1 MIDLPRSTYYYKPEP
16 SKRAIS
22 DEALLSA
29 IILIKAEFP
38 FYGSRR
44 VTRELRRRN
53 LLVNKKRVE
62 RLMKANNLGVKSKR
76 RYMRTTDSDHPHPVF
91 PNLYCNVI
99 PVKPDVVWVADIT
112 YLELE
117 AGFAYLAVILDAC
130 SRKVI
135 GYAIAKR
142 MTARLALAALEQA
155 VAARRPLPGTC
166 IHHSDRG
173 VQYASKAYRKALTD
187 HGLVGSMSS
196 IANPYHNA
204 QAESVIKTIK
214 VEEVYPARYRT
225 FDDVLNRLP
234 HFIENVYN
242 TRRLHSALG
251 YRAPQEFEDQLAQ
264 EAA

>member
-1 MIDLPRSTYYYKPEP
+1 MIGLPRSTYYYKPAP
-16 SKRAIS
+16 SKRAIG
-22 DEALLSA
+22 DGVLLSA
-29 IILIKAEFP
+29 IVLIKAEFP

-53 LLVNKKRVE
+53 LPVNKKRVE
-62 RLMKANNLGVKSKR
+62 RLMKANNLGVKPKR
-76 RYMRTTDSDHPHPVF
+76 RYVRTTDSDHPHPVF

-142 MTARLALAALEQA
+142 MTASLALAALKQA
-155 VAARRPLPGTC
+155 VVARTPKPGC

-173 VQYASKAYRKALTD
+173 VQYASKAYRKALAE

-204 QAESVIKTIK
+204 QAESAIKTLK

-225 FDDVLNRLP
+225 YDDVLDRLP

-242 TRRLHSALG
+242 AKRLHSALG
-251 YRAPQEFEDQLAQ
+251 YLSPQEFEDQLAQ

>member
-1 MIDLPRSTYYYKPEP
+1 MIGLPRSTYYYKP
-16 SKRAIS
+16 RARTCAVN
-22 DEALLSA
+22 DEDLLSA
-29 IILIKAEFP
+29 IILVKAEFP

-44 VTRELRRRN
+44 VMHELHRRDCHAGKN
-53 LLVNKKRVE
+53 RVAK
-62 RLMKANNLGVKSKR
+62 LMKTNDLNVKPKR
-76 RYMRTTDSDHPHPVF
+76 RFVRTTDSDHPYPIY
-91 PNLYCNVI
+91 PNLYGNVVPMKTDI
-99 PVKPDVVWVADIT
+99 VWVADIT

-142 MTARLALAALEQA
+142 MTAELALAALDQA
-155 VAARRPLPGTC
+155 IAARMPKPGSC

-173 VQYASKAYRKALTD
+173 VQYASNAYRKALAD

-204 QAESVIKTIK
+204 QAESFMKTLK

-225 FDDVLNRLP
+225 FEDILDRLP

-242 TRRLHSALG
+242 AKRLHSALG
-251 YRAPQEFEDQLAQ
+251 YLSPHEFERQLAQ

>member
-1 MIDLPRSTYYYKPEP
+1 VIGLPRSTYYYKPRCRKCAVSNE
-16 SKRAIS
+16 
-22 DEALLSA
+22 DLLSA
-29 IILIKAEFP
+29 IILVKAEFP
-38 FYGSRR
+38 FYGARR
-44 VTRELRRRN
+44 VTRELRRRDCHVGKN
-53 LLVNKKRVE
+53 RVGD
-62 RLMKANNLGVKSKR
+62 LMKANNLNVKPKR
-76 RYMRTTDSDHPHPVF
+76 RYVRTTDSDHPYPVY
-91 PNLYCNVI
+91 PNLYGNVI
-99 PVKPDVVWVADIT
+99 PMKPDIVWVADIT

-142 MTARLALAALEQA
+142 MTAELALAALDQA
-155 VAARRPLPGTC
+155 IAARKPKPGSC

-173 VQYASKAYRKALTD
+173 VQYASNAYRKALAD

-204 QAESVIKTIK
+204 QAESFMKTLK

-225 FDDVLNRLP
+225 YEDVLDRLP

-242 TRRLHSALG
+242 AKRLHSALG
-251 YRAPQEFEDQLAQ
+251 YLSPQEFEHQLAQ